1 MVKQEDSEEEKKL
14 KKQKKKEK
22 KDAKRKRESD
32 VTIEAPLIKVKR
44 QEDDDSDD
52 DSDEHVPQIK
62 DSEPMSLPSP
72 FQKKFVSFM
81 LSLPPSS
88 MANMS
93 KAYNTCLQSML
104 LKYSDSLDGV
114 MLSYSNV
121 KIDESKNKGPYGRII
136 DELPHIH
143 VFVTCDVLVFTP
155 CVGKQLSGVVSESF
169 PSHIGFLVYEL
180 FNAMVNSDSLMNSGF
195 TFDTD
200 LNQWVKDESGM
211 SIAEGDIV
219 QFTVEKL
226 HECEGLISLECK
238 DPVTMS
244 IFE

>member
-14 KKQKKKEK
+14 RKQKKKEK

-32 VTIEAPLIKVKR
+32 VTMDAPLIKVKR
-44 QEDDDSDD
+44 QEDSDDD
-52 DSDEHVPQIK
+52 DSDERVPQLQ

-93 KAYNTCLQSML
+93 RAYNSCLQSML

-121 KIDESKNKGPYGRII
+121 RIDESKNKGSYGRII

-155 CVGKQLSGVVSESF
+155 CVGKQLTGVVSESF
-169 PSHIGFLVYEL
+169 PSHIGFLVFEL
-180 FNAMVNSDSLMNSGF
+180 FNAMVNSDSLTNSGF

>member
-1 MVKQEDSEEEKKL
+1 MVKQEDPEDEKKL
-14 KKQKKKEK
+14 RKQRKKEK

-32 VTIEAPLIKVKR
+32 VTIEPPLIKVKR
-44 QEDDDSDD
+44 QEDHYSSPIDPTDST
-52 DSDEHVPQIK
+52 SQ
-62 DSEPMSLPSP
+62 PSP
-72 FQKKFVSFM
+72 FRKKFVSFM

-121 KIDESKNKGPYGRII
+121 KVDESKNKGPYGRII
-136 DELPHIH
+136 DELPSIH

-155 CVGKQLSGVVSESF
+155 CVGKKLLGVVSESF
-169 PSHIGFLVYEL
+169 PSHIGFLVFEL
-180 FNAMVNSDSLMNSGF
+180 FNAMVNSDSLTSSGF

-211 SIAEGDIV
+211 SIVEGDV
-219 QFTVEKL
+219 MQFTIEKL

>member
-1 MVKQEDSEEEKKL
+1 MVKQEDSEEERKL
-14 KKQKKKEK
+14 RKQRKKEK

-32 VTIEAPLIKVKR
+32 VTMEPPLIKVKR
-44 QEDDDSDD
+44 QEEQDNDANESSIETSD
-52 DSDEHVPQIK
+52 PQ
-62 DSEPMSLPSP
+62 SPPSP

-136 DELPHIH
+136 DELPYIH

-155 CVGKQLSGVVSESF
+155 CVGKTLSGVVSESF
-169 PSHIGFLVYEL
+169 PSHIGFLVFEL
-180 FNAMVNSDSLMNSGF
+180 FNAMVNSDSLTNSGF

-211 SIAEGDIV
+211 SIAEGDV
-219 QFTVEKL
+219 MQFTIEKL
-226 HECEGLISLECK
+226 HECEGLISLECR